1 MNILNKTTENTEF
14 LENIELVLSYFTG
27 LPIETFLKKYNFM
40 LRTGSSYFV
49 FKDGKKVFK
58 EAYHNYYYHAP
69 EGRQDV
75 KDYYLAKDLA
85 ARQKA
90 QAEAEKEAKESG
102 KLLKKNP
109 IDNDNHIYGEDH
121 LYRWLRNKRH
131 EGLFVYFLPNSI
143 DAGCTADEI
152 DKFGGKCRAM
162 RIENDDLAPVASKS
176 EYFAQL
182 GLPEPSIK
190 LFSGGKSPH
199 FLFTFLSDVDGELPG
214 FEWERVA
221 EINAQLLR
229 NSGHDGYEKTID
241 NLIKDA
247 KTLLIRLPGFEHQKT
262 RNESKILEI
271 GNIWDINELEA
282 EVNKLP
288 KLGNYKLQ
296 TKDFTPDTYPGGV
309 QDFQTILSPEWKT
322 RFHDYESY
330 ADYKARLAAK
340 AEEDKARIE
349 ANKAEREKQLQGLSP
364 KEIKRRAESIK
375 GEIVSLLQFVDYAV
389 KQHVENGTPDGTG
402 RSHKVAKYVAKS
414 LLEAQY
420 LVSGSPLKAKESAE
434 ELFRQWVDKTFNSS
448 ENDLIKKVW
457 TTFTSFEKGTNV
469 PHARHVDK
477 FESYLTSRQETKI
490 GEDAIAHLKH
500 NRTITNLIEEAV
512 RGLKQKP
519 QQLTFADLP
528 LLYSAS
534 ENGWNNAITFLNE
547 NKSIYITTCPT
558 HALAILN
565 TGIPG
570 VCYVNKETS
579 AVNLHLLAEHACENG
594 FTFNFTPNAPGTD
607 RMLAENLRAGYY
619 SQVARNLLRKNNKD
633 TKIKDYKPTVVVID
647 EKGIEW
653 SAHYYWVR
661 VTQVITPKMLGNRKN
676 KEALLYGHTASRKWF
691 SDVVKECEATAKN
704 RKLVAFVS
712 EMGTGKTEVLANQVK
727 AWTEGKGQL
736 LAIAHR
742 EQLTRQAA
750 KRLNIV
756 DYKAPHYKSASEKYE
771 AAKKQGLAITINT
784 LCQGTNEQG
793 YLPDFKIDDWKDA
806 TLVIDETESFVKYLI
821 ESGTIA
827 ENRQKAITALKALV
841 VAIYKA
847 GGRIILADAN
857 LRVST
862 INMFQ
867 RWCSGDEYDAE
878 ATKAKYNCY
887 VILNSYCKFKEEG
900 RKAIFTDA
908 RDGLNSEVNRRLAAK
923 DSTHKALFFTD
934 IKQSSSKFYWATQG
948 FGNYLRDLKLG
959 RILDADTRQFSDDP
973 DHHIVDN
980 LHAVVSACCKGVI
993 FISPVIDSGTDWNNL
1008 GLDCVYGVYMGI
1020 MGMDNTLQQLERVR
1034 DNVVRFIWAARRSS
1048 MGMTKGDIT
1057 NLEKNFEEVKR
1068 SYDGSKAA
1076 LMQTWADMKVLQ
1088 HSEIE
1093 ARIAAQFPDL
1103 DKNILV
1109 WWQDSLEESFYAAQ
1123 EFRINL
1129 KARMQEKGYTIEHQ
1143 DFESDAEFIA
1153 TLQEYGEAQKE
1164 KKLVEIANAD
1174 LALLD
1179 SIEKNQDTMPKD
1191 TARAKDLKGILYSL
1205 GVKVEGGY
1213 GWCNGYNEDEKL
1225 ELVRRTL
1232 GKRSKTRRKLVYGFS
1247 FRCAMTNGQEDIAK
1261 IIYMAEEFRNM
1272 INSSSRSIKDTP
1284 MSMKAGIDF
1293 MINTMDIKGL
1303 ASVLLQ
1309 EAGKRGKLDN
1319 GRPVMFFHNRM
1330 PIIIKTNKVLVEN
1343 RAYVKK
1349 TFGFDVDVRP
1359 DMAATNIS
1367 KFFTCIGWNV
1377 EKGRNR
1383 EAGAGKAANGNV
1395 PLNNY
1400 TITEDQ
1406 LTLRVWTGWVA
1417 QYENRDEGMFSYFY
1431 NPSGDEGGDAL
1442 WKAHLGIATETTD
1455 KQVSKPVFQ
1464 QLQQHRQLAF
1474 LTV

>member
-1 MNILNKTTENTEF
+1 MNILNNTISNTEF
-14 LENIELVLSYFTG
+14 SDSQEIFFSYVSCLPFDYLLENHSFILRRGERKL
-27 LPIETFLKKYNFM
+27 IRAKKPGEVDKYQDIYTNI
-40 LRTGSSYFV
+40 
-49 FKDGKKVFK
+49 
-58 EAYHNYYYHAP
+58 YYHAP
-69 EGRQDV
+69 NGRQDI
-75 KDYYLAKDLA
+75 KDAYKAKDLA
-85 ARQKA
+85 ERTEIHNKLV
-90 QAEAEKEAKESG
+90 EYSKKSG
-102 KLLKKNP
+102 KPQFRFPLQEDNGVYGKEHLLRVFRIEAHKGNT
-109 IDNDNHIYGEDH
+109 
-121 LYRWLRNKRH
+121 LY
-131 EGLFVYFLPNSI
+131 FAPNSI
-143 DAGCTADEI
+143 DSSTTADEV
-152 DKFGGKCRAM
+152 DKWGDGTTRII
-162 RIENDDLAPVASKS
+162 RIENDDTESFTEKLQYL
-176 EYFAQL
+176 ERL
-182 GLPEPSIK
+182 GLPKPS
-190 LFSGGKSPH
+190 LVRDSGNKSPH
-199 FLFTFLSDVDGELPG
+199 NDYILHEPISFEEAAEL
-214 FEWERVA
+214 A
-221 EINAQLLR
+221 AQMLR
-229 NSGHDGYEKTID
+229 NSGFDGYEKTIQHI
-241 NLIKDA
+241 IKDL
-247 KTLLIRLPGFEHQKT
+247 KTLILRIPGFKHQKT
-262 RNESKILEI
+262 GRECSILEI
-271 GNIWDINELEA
+271 NDIYNYEDLKA
-282 EVNKLP
+282 QIGKFP
-288 KLGNYKLQ
+288 KLGEYKAQ
-296 TKDFTPDTYPGGV
+296 SGKEFVFDTYPTGV
-309 QDFQTILSPEWKT
+309 QAFETILSPDWKT
-322 RFHDYESY
+322 RFNAYESY
-330 ADYKARLAAK
+330 ADCKARLAAK

-402 RSHKVAKYVAKS
+402 RSHKVAKYVSKS

-420 LVSGSPLKAKESAE
+420 LVSGSPLKSKESAE

-579 AVNLHLLAEHACENG
+579 AVNLHLLAEYACENG

-676 KEALLYGHTASRKWF
+676 KEALLYGHTANRKWF

-727 AWTEGKGQL
+727 AWGEGKL

-756 DYKAPHYKSASEKYE
+756 DYKAPHYRSASEKYE

-862 INMFQ
+862 INLFQ
-867 RWCSGDEYDAE
+867 HWCGGEEYDAE

-900 RKAIFTDA
+900 RKAIFTDN
-908 RDGLNSEVNRRLAAK
+908 RDGLNSEVNRRLAAN

-1057 NLEKNFEEVKR
+1057 NIEKNFEEVRR

-1093 ARIAAQFPDL
+1093 SRIAAQFPDL
-1103 DKNILV
+1103 DKNILA

-1309 EAGKRGKLDN
+1309 EASKRGKLDN

-1383 EAGAGKAANGNV
+1383 EAGAGKAANGNA

>member
-1 MNILNKTTENTEF
+1 MNILNNTISSTEF
-14 LENIELVLSYFTG
+14 SDSQEIFFSYVSCLPFDYLLENHSFILRRGERKL
-27 LPIETFLKKYNFM
+27 IRAKKPGEVDKYQDIYTNI
-40 LRTGSSYFV
+40 
-49 FKDGKKVFK
+49 
-58 EAYHNYYYHAP
+58 YYHAP
-69 EGRQDV
+69 NGRQDI
-75 KDYYLAKDLA
+75 KDAYKAKDLA
-85 ARQKA
+85 ERTEIHNKLV
-90 QAEAEKEAKESG
+90 EYSKKSG
-102 KLLKKNP
+102 KPQFRFPLQEDNGVYGKEHLLRVFRIEAHKGNT
-109 IDNDNHIYGEDH
+109 
-121 LYRWLRNKRH
+121 LY
-131 EGLFVYFLPNSI
+131 FAPNSI
-143 DAGCTADEI
+143 DSSTIADEV
-152 DKFGGKCRAM
+152 DKWGDGTTRII
-162 RIENDDLAPVASKS
+162 RIENDDTESFTEKLQYL
-176 EYFAQL
+176 ERL
-182 GLPEPSIK
+182 GLPKPS
-190 LFSGGKSPH
+190 LVRDSGNKSPH
-199 FLFTFLSDVDGELPG
+199 NDYILHEPISFEEAAEL
-214 FEWERVA
+214 A
-221 EINAQLLR
+221 AQMLR
-229 NSGHDGYEKTID
+229 NSGFDGYEKTIQHI
-241 NLIKDA
+241 IKDL
-247 KTLLIRLPGFEHQKT
+247 KTLILRIPGFKHQKT
-262 RNESKILEI
+262 GRECSILEI
-271 GNIWDINELEA
+271 NDIYNYEDLKA
-282 EVNKLP
+282 QIGKFP
-288 KLGNYKLQ
+288 KLGEYKAQ
-296 TKDFTPDTYPGGV
+296 SGKEFVFDTYPTGV
-309 QDFQTILSPEWKT
+309 QAFETILSSEWKQ
-322 RFHDYESY
+322 RFHPYESY

-420 LVSGSPLKAKESAE
+420 LVSGSPLRAKESAE

-579 AVNLHLLAEHACENG
+579 AVNLHLLAEYACENG

-676 KEALLYGHTASRKWF
+676 KEALLYGHTANRKWF
-691 SDVVKECEATAKN
+691 SDVVKECESTAKN

-727 AWTEGKGQL
+727 AWSEGKL

-756 DYKAPHYKSASEKYE
+756 DYKAPHYRSASEKYE

-827 ENRQKAITALKALV
+827 ENRQKAITALKTLV

-862 INMFQ
+862 INLFQ
-867 RWCSGDEYDAE
+867 HWCGGEEYDAE

-1057 NLEKNFEEVKR
+1057 NIEKNFEEVRR

-1103 DKNILV
+1103 DKNILA

-1309 EAGKRGKLDN
+1309 EASKRGKLDN

-1383 EAGAGKAANGNV
+1383 EAGAGKAANGNA

>member
-1 MNILNKTTENTEF
+1 MNILNNTISNTEF
-14 LENIELVLSYFTG
+14 SDSQEIFFSYVSCLPFDYLLENHSFILRRGERKL
-27 LPIETFLKKYNFM
+27 IRAKKP
-40 LRTGSSYFV
+40 G
-49 FKDGKKVFK
+49 
-58 EAYHNYYYHAP
+58 EADKYQDIYTNIFYHAP
-69 EGRQDV
+69 NGRQDI
-75 KDYYLAKDLA
+75 KDAYKAKDLA
-85 ARQKA
+85 ERTEIHNKLV
-90 QAEAEKEAKESG
+90 EYSKKSG
-102 KLLKKNP
+102 KPQFRFPLQEDNGVYGKEHLLRVFRIEAHKGNT
-109 IDNDNHIYGEDH
+109 
-121 LYRWLRNKRH
+121 LY
-131 EGLFVYFLPNSI
+131 FAPNSI
-143 DAGCTADEI
+143 DSSTTADEV
-152 DKFGGKCRAM
+152 DKWGDGTTRII
-162 RIENDDLAPVASKS
+162 RIENDDTESFTEKLQYL
-176 EYFAQL
+176 ERL
-182 GLPEPSIK
+182 GLPKPS
-190 LFSGGKSPH
+190 LVRDSGNKSPH
-199 FLFTFLSDVDGELPG
+199 NDYILHEPISFEEAAEL
-214 FEWERVA
+214 A
-221 EINAQLLR
+221 AQMLR
-229 NSGHDGYEKTID
+229 NSGFDGYEKTIQHI
-241 NLIKDA
+241 IKDL
-247 KTLLIRLPGFEHQKT
+247 KTLILRIPGFKHQKT
-262 RNESKILEI
+262 GRECSILEI
-271 GNIWDINELEA
+271 NDIYNYEDLKA
-282 EVNKLP
+282 QIGKFP
-288 KLGNYKLQ
+288 KLGEYKAQ
-296 TKDFTPDTYPGGV
+296 SGKEFVFDTYPTGV
-309 QDFQTILSPEWKT
+309 QAFETILSSEWKQ
-322 RFHDYESY
+322 RFHPYESY

-375 GEIVSLLQFVDYAV
+375 GEVVSLLQFVDYAV

-402 RSHKVAKYVAKS
+402 RSHKVAKYVSKS

-579 AVNLHLLAEHACENG
+579 AVNLHLLAEYACENG

-676 KEALLYGHTASRKWF
+676 KEALLYGHTANRKWF
-691 SDVVKECEATAKN
+691 SDVVKECESTAKN

-727 AWTEGKGQL
+727 AWSEGKL

-756 DYKAPHYKSASEKYE
+756 DYKAPHYRSASEKYE

-862 INMFQ
+862 INLFQ
-867 RWCSGDEYDAE
+867 HWCGGEEYDAE

-1057 NLEKNFEEVKR
+1057 NIEKNFEEVRR

-1103 DKNILV
+1103 DKNILA

-1309 EAGKRGKLDN
+1309 EASKRGKLDN

-1349 TFGFDVDVRP
+1349 TFGFDVDIRP

-1383 EAGAGKAANGNV
+1383 EAGAGKAANGNA

>member
-1 MNILNKTTENTEF
+1 MNILNNTISNTEF
-14 LENIELVLSYFTG
+14 SDSQEIFFSYVSCLPFDYLLENHSFILRRGERKL
-27 LPIETFLKKYNFM
+27 IRAKKPGEVDKYQDIYTNI
-40 LRTGSSYFV
+40 
-49 FKDGKKVFK
+49 
-58 EAYHNYYYHAP
+58 YYHAP
-69 EGRQDV
+69 NGRQDI
-75 KDYYLAKDLA
+75 KDAYKAKDLA
-85 ARQKA
+85 ERTEIHNKLV
-90 QAEAEKEAKESG
+90 EYSKKSG
-102 KLLKKNP
+102 KPQFRFPLQEDNGVYGKEHLLRVFRIEAHKGNT
-109 IDNDNHIYGEDH
+109 
-121 LYRWLRNKRH
+121 LY
-131 EGLFVYFLPNSI
+131 FAPNSI
-143 DAGCTADEI
+143 DSSTTADEV
-152 DKFGGKCRAM
+152 DKWGDGTTRII
-162 RIENDDLAPVASKS
+162 RIENDDTESFTEKLQYL
-176 EYFAQL
+176 ERL
-182 GLPEPSIK
+182 GLPKPS
-190 LFSGGKSPH
+190 LVRDSGNKSPH
-199 FLFTFLSDVDGELPG
+199 NDYILHEPISFEEAAEL
-214 FEWERVA
+214 A
-221 EINAQLLR
+221 AQMLR
-229 NSGHDGYEKTID
+229 NSGFDGYEKTIQHI
-241 NLIKDA
+241 IKDL
-247 KTLLIRLPGFEHQKT
+247 KTLILRIPGFKHQKT
-262 RNESKILEI
+262 GRECSILEI
-271 GNIWDINELEA
+271 NDIYNYEDLKA
-282 EVNKLP
+282 QIGKFP
-288 KLGNYKLQ
+288 KLGEYKAQ
-296 TKDFTPDTYPGGV
+296 SGKEFVFDTYPTGV
-309 QDFQTILSPEWKT
+309 QAFETILSSEWKQ
-322 RFHDYESY
+322 RFHPYESY

-375 GEIVSLLQFVDYAV
+375 GEVVSLLQFVDYAV

-420 LVSGSPLKAKESAE
+420 LVSGSPLRAKESAE

-512 RGLKQKP
+512 RGLRQKP

-579 AVNLHLLAEHACENG
+579 AVNLHLLAEYACENG

-676 KEALLYGHTASRKWF
+676 KEALLYGHTANRKWF

-727 AWTEGKGQL
+727 AWSEGKL

-756 DYKAPHYKSASEKYE
+756 DYKAPHYRSASEKYE

-827 ENRQKAITALKALV
+827 ENRQKAITALKTLV

-862 INMFQ
+862 INLFQ
-867 RWCSGDEYDAE
+867 HWCGGEEYDAE

-980 LHAVVSACCKGVI
+980 LHAVISACCKGVI

-1057 NLEKNFEEVKR
+1057 NIEKNFEEVRR

-1093 ARIAAQFPDL
+1093 ARIAAQFPEL
-1103 DKNILV
+1103 DKDILA

-1129 KARMQEKGYTIEHQ
+1129 KARMQEKGYTIDHQ

-1303 ASVLLQ
+1303 ANVLLQ
-1309 EAGKRGKLDN
+1309 EATKRGKLDN

-1383 EAGAGKAANGNV
+1383 EAGAGKAANGNA

-1464 QLQQHRQLAF
+1464 QLQQRRQLAF